1 LEIDYS
7 ISCDSP
13 QFFRGACVAAATL
26 VICVVLVPLG
36 LVFKAKKSVR
46 MRDISLG
53 LVMSD
58 VDAWF
63 DEIDADGSGL
73 LEMAEVRGPVWT
85 VPACP
90 QNRLLVIVIE
100 SVPQRGSYNPASPC
114 QIEKLLDKMG
124 RSTGKTVRGSN
135 GPCFETPVASRID
148 QARSSGVH

>member
-1 LEIDYS
+1 MLVCTNTCSEGEDCIRVLEIDYS

-13 QFFRGACVAAATL
+13 QFYRGAYVAAATL
-26 VICVVLVPLG
+26 VTCVVLVPLG

-73 LEMAEVRGPVWT
+73 LELGEVRGPV
-85 VPACP
+85 
-90 QNRLLVIVIE
+90 
-100 SVPQRGSYNPASPC
+100 
-114 QIEKLLDKMG
+114 
-124 RSTGKTVRGSN
+124 
-135 GPCFETPVASRID
+135 
-148 QARSSGVH
+148 